1 MIIGAGDLGMP
12 IIHYLS
18 ERGHRL
24 TVIEMDEKRCKEIA
38 DHSDAAIFQGSGTDP
53 EVWKNIDA
61 DKMDTLLALTNDDEI
76 NIKACEV
83 AKKRFGI
90 PLVIARVR
98 QPENKAKS
106 KEAGADVAIC
116 PAEETRR
123 LFLNA
128 LENLTA
134 ETLCEY
140 TAENFKVIMVT
151 IPPDGSIVGKSVD
164 QVGISDN
171 CKITSVLRNG
181 TFVFPTE
188 SFVFKGGDKV
198 LLLGSF
204 ELVEKAAEKLRN
216 IEIT

>member
-18 ERGHRL
+18 ERGHQL
-24 TVIEMDEKRCKEIA
+24 TVIEMDENRCKEIA
-38 DHSDAAIFQGSGTDP
+38 NHSDAAIFQGSGADP
-53 EVWKNIDA
+53 EIWKNIEA

-83 AKKRFGI
+83 AKKRLGI

-106 KEAGADVAIC
+106 KEAGADVTIC

-151 IPPDGSIVGKSVD
+151 IPPDGSIIGKSVD
-164 QVGISDN
+164 QVGISGN

>member
-24 TVIEMDEKRCKEIA
+24 TVIEMDEKGCKEIA
-38 DHSDAAIFQGSGTDP
+38 DHSDAAIFQGIGTDP
-53 EVWKNIDA
+53 EIWKNIEA

-164 QVGISDN
+164 QVGSSDN
-171 CKITSVLRNG
+171 CKITNVLRNG

-188 SFVFKGGDKV
+188 SFVLKGGDKV

-204 ELVEKAAEKLRN
+204 ELVEKAAEKLRT